1 MSFECLLNDFF
12 LAFQTNWPNRMVE
25 PVLEDLKKTPS
36 ELEKEGKGDLKLLAK
51 TLKLSHFEEP
61 QWLRIIGPDEKI
73 MQIFHMCPRDE
84 LHQWFVG
91 VVGDYL
97 FPAIIHRYDSEL
109 RKPHLLKK
117 TRAGD
122 LVPFFSDADIMRVF
136 KRIAVRLESIDSSDT
151 MLTVTPALTASF
163 IQMYLKYDTKVKL
176 TGERMKALQLVSPF
190 VFRQLLAPEV
200 YKRHQRH

>member
-1 MSFECLLNDFF
+1 
-12 LAFQTNWPNRMVE
+12 MVE
-25 PVLEDLKKTPS
+25 PVYEDLKKTKS
-36 ELEKEGKGDLKLLAK
+36 ELEREGKGDLKSLAK
-51 TLKLSHFEEP
+51 TLKLSYFEEP
-61 QWLRIIGPDEKI
+61 QWLGIIGPDGKV

-91 VVGDYL
+91 VVGDYI

-117 TRAGD
+117 NRTGD
-122 LVPFFSDADIMRVF
+122 LVPFFSDADIMRAV
-136 KRIAVRLESIDSSDT
+136 KRIAVRLESISSSET
-151 MLTVTPALTASF
+151 MLSVPPGVTASF

-200 YKRHQRH
+200 LFFSIQDIQKTLKDIKKTY